1 MQGTGALIQ
10 SNEEHDSMELGGT
23 FFWNYDMIVFWELV
37 EPIILDIIVFWVCG
51 LWFQWGLSSSI
62 SLITKFLQ
70 IKWLEWGLQP
80 KVY

>member
-1 MQGTGALIQ
+1 
-10 SNEEHDSMELGGT
+10 
-23 FFWNYDMIVFWELV
+23 MIVFWELV

-51 LWFQWGLSSSI
+51 LWFQWGLYSSI

-70 IKWLEWGLQP
+70 IKLLEWGLQP